1 MGCAVSKKSTPVT
14 PVYDS
19 GELITSNSI
28 WNRPRTGASEEHP
41 LDREGHAGR
50 ASVGAARAS
59 CVSGHESE
67 NTSSV
72 CTSSVSMS
80 TGTLTSNSNSNGPKL
95 PGNLHKYIEGEV
107 VAAGWPAWLS
117 SVAAEA
123 VHGWIPLKADCFEKL
138 EKIGQGTYSSVF
150 KARELE
156 TGRIVALKKV
166 RFDNFEPESVRFMSR
181 EILILRR
188 LNHPNVIKL
197 EGIITSRLS
206 NNIYLVFEYMEH
218 DLAGLT
224 SSPDIT
230 FTYSQVKCYMN
241 QLLSGLEHCHLRGII
256 HRDIKC
262 ANLLVSNDGILKVA
276 DFGLANF
283 YTPGQSLTSRVVTLW
298 YRPPELLL
306 GLNDYNASVDLWSAG
321 CVFAEMFMGKP
332 FLQGRTEVEQ
342 IHKIFKMCGSPD
354 EPFWRKPFS
363 ANLAVFKPAHKYES
377 HLKDSF
383 KNLPNCAFQLLED
396 LLSVE
401 PAMRGTASSALK
413 SEYFKTKPYACDPLS
428 LPKYAPSREI
438 DAKHRED
445 ARRRKVNN
453 NKAIEASRRLAR
465 VNQPAKTTNTN
476 TQNSSTTSYN
486 ASIPEDSIFS
496 NKETSHATK
505 RDHHRNTSGEA
516 NRLFVDL
523 KPGSTLKRAEHEV
536 TSKGPMHIV
545 GPAGY
550 AWADQRAKEL
560 ARNTKP
566 HYQYQHGAGKPPSG
580 SLFADPYTRR
590 GHDKKQKNTDKQAL
604 MKQWAHV
611 DSGDCYKK
619 RNQNTFNSGLLVQ
632 NFEDRSDQIE
642 YSGPI
647 MSQSQLVDDFLA
659 KHEKHIRSAVRRS
672 WFQKGR

>member
-1 MGCAVSKKSTPVT
+1 MGCAVSKRSAPVT

-19 GELITSNSI
+19 GELLASNSI
-28 WNRPRTGASEEHP
+28 WNRPRTGASEEHDV
-41 LDREGHAGR
+41 DRERQAGGDS
-50 ASVGAARAS
+50 ATAARVGGAS
-59 CVSGHESE
+59 GYESE
-67 NTSSV
+67 KTSSV
-72 CTSSVSMS
+72 TNCTSSVSMS
-80 TGTLTSNSNSNGPKL
+80 TGTVTSNSNSNGSKL
-95 PGNLHKYIEGEV
+95 LGNLHKYIEGEA

-123 VHGWIPLKADCFEKL
+123 VQGWIPLKADSFEKL

-188 LNHPNVIKL
+188 LNHPNIIKL

-224 SSPDIT
+224 SSPDIK
-230 FTYSQVKCYMN
+230 FSDAQVKCYMN
-241 QLLSGLEHCHLRGII
+241 QLLSGLEHCHSRSIM

-283 YTPGQSLTSRVVTLW
+283 YAPGHPLTSRVVTLW

-306 GLNDYNASVDLWSAG
+306 GSTDYNASVDLWSAG
-321 CVFAEMFMGKP
+321 CVFAEMFIGKP

-363 ANLAVFKPAHKYES
+363 ANAAVFKPTHPYES
-377 HLKDSF
+377 RLKDSF
-383 KNLPNCAFQLLED
+383 KSIPSSAFQLLEA

-413 SEYFKTKPYACDPLS
+413 SEYFKTKPYACEPSS
-428 LPKYAPSREI
+428 LPKYAPNREI
-438 DAKHRED
+438 DAKQRED
-445 ARRRKVNN
+445 ARRRRTNN
-453 NKAIEASRRLAR
+453 NKAIEASRRLAAPNR
-465 VNQPAKTTNTN
+465 TATATTTN
-476 TQNSSTTSYN
+476 TQNSRTSYKS
-486 ASIPEDSIFS
+486 SIPEDSLFT
-496 NKETSHATK
+496 NKDTSHVT
-505 RDHHRNTSGEA
+505 RREHHHNNSGET

-523 KPGSTLKRAEHEV
+523 KPGSTLKRVEQEV

-566 HYQYQHGAGKPPSG
+566 HYHHGTVKHPNG
-580 SLFADPYTRR
+580 SLFADPFTRT
-590 GHDKKQKNTDKQAL
+590 GHDTKQKSTEKQAL
-604 MKQWAHV
+604 IKQWAHV
-611 DSGDCYKK
+611 DTTDSFKK
-619 RNQNTFNSGLLVQ
+619 RDQKTYNSGLLVQ
-632 NFEDRSDQIE
+632 NFEDRSDQME

-647 MSQSQLVDDFLA
+647 LSQSQLVDDFLT

-672 WFQKGR
+672 WFQKAGR